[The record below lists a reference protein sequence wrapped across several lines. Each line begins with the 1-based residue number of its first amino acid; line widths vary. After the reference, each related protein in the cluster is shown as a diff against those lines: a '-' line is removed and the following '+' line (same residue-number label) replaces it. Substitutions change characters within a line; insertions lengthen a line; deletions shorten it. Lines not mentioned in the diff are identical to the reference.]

1 MTFTVISKIKIPLNI
16 KSNVSKT
23 LIKFSVYYDVFS
35 VLSSSK
41 YESITSLNDEIT
53 ITNKIIFSN
62 NLFLKIL

>member
-1 MTFTVISKIKIPLNI
+1 MTFTVISKIKIQLNI